1 VAITAFFRHKKVERQ
16 KGLRIRPFLPH
27 KKVPSCRLDAKDRGA
42 YGFAASESTGKF
54 RHRENFMGTKWAM
67 RGTLLGACSCDWG
80 CPCSFD
86 APPTKGFCDG
96 AYLWHVDKGKF
107 GDVSLD
113 GLSFAWVGHSP
124 GPLHEGNV
132 TWLVLADEK
141 ANAAQ
146 RRALETLG
154 EGKSGGPWVI
164 FMAVASRCEGP
175 RYVPFE
181 LQLDGLKSKA
191 RAGGIVEYDLGPI
204 LNPVT
209 HEPEEIYVDKPT
221 GFTSKRLTMG
231 ASRVFRV
238 NSDVLRYDHS
248 GKYAEFSHFDYS
260 GEAHA

>member
-1 VAITAFFRHKKVERQ
+1 MATKANSKKA
-16 KGLRIRPFLPH
+16 
-27 KKVPSCRLDAKDRGA
+27 AK
-42 YGFAASESTGKF
+42 AAKAKATT
-54 RHRENFMGTKWAM
+54 TKWTM

-86 APPTKGFCDG
+86 ARPTRGFCEG
-96 AYLWHVDKGKF
+96 TYLWRVDKGKF

-113 GLSFAWVGHSP
+113 GVSFALVGHSP
-124 GPLHEGNV
+124 GPVHEGNLTV
-132 TWLVLADEK
+132 LILVDEK

-146 RRALETLG
+146 RKAMETLAA
-154 EGKSGGPWVI
+154 GKSGGPWVI
-164 FMAVASRCEGP
+164 FRAVSSRWEGP

-181 LQLDGLKSKA
+181 WHLDGVKSRA
-191 RAGGIVEYDLGPI
+191 RAGAIVEYEMGPI

-238 NSDVLRYDHS
+238 KSDVLTYEHS
-248 GKYAEFSHFDYS
+248 GKYAEFSKFDYS
-260 GEAHA
+260 GQAQG

>member
-1 VAITAFFRHKKVERQ
+1 MQ
-16 KGLRIRPFLPH
+16 
-27 KKVPSCRLDAKDRGA
+27 
-42 YGFAASESTGKF
+42 
-54 RHRENFMGTKWAM
+54 TKWAM
-67 RGTLLGACSCDWG
+67 RGSLLGACSCDWG

-86 APPTKGFCDG
+86 APPTKGFCEG

-107 GDVSLD
+107 GDVPLD
-113 GLSFAWVGHSP
+113 GLSFAWFGRSP

-141 ANAAQ
+141 ATPAQ
-146 RRALETLG
+146 RKALVTLG

-164 FMAVASRCEGP
+164 FMMVASKREGP

-181 LQLDGLKSKA
+181 LHLDGIKSKA
-191 RAGGIVEYDLGPI
+191 RSAGIFEYDLGPI

-209 HEPEEIYVDKPT
+209 QEPEEIYVDKPT

-231 ASRVFRV
+231 SSRVFRV
-238 NSDVLRYDHS
+238 NSDILRYDHP

-260 GEAHA
+260 GETPD